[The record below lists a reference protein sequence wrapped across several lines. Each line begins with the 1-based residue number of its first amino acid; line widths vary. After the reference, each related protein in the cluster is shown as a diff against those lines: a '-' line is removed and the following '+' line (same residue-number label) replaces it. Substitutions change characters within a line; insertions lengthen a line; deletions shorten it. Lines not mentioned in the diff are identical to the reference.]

1 MTLHYMINR
10 LNCETISKL
19 GLILIKTKDEHD
31 LLYVVGSLKDTFK
44 HIIGATSIDHLHI
57 LSKLIMPIL

>member
-1 MTLHYMINR
+1 M
-10 LNCETISKL
+10 
-19 GLILIKTKDEHD
+19 KDEHD

-57 LSKLIMPIL
+57 LSMKVNHAHSIANEVKFNISINFI

>member
-1 MTLHYMINR
+1 M
-10 LNCETISKL
+10 
-19 GLILIKTKDEHD
+19 KDEHD

-44 HIIGATSIDHLHI
+44 HSIGATSIDHLHI

>member
-1 MTLHYMINR
+1 M
-10 LNCETISKL
+10 
-19 GLILIKTKDEHD
+19 KDEHD
-31 LLYVVGSLKDTFK
+31 LLYVHVVGSLKDTFK